1 MKNQKICIK
10 KTLDKKQG
18 GGGILLP
25 IMLCNLIRYCI
36 EISFII
42 LLIVISFF
50 DLRTFKIPNEL
61 VIALFSLAVIKL
73 ILNDS
78 DLGNFIKHFLYT
90 IIFTFLL
97 IIIRKITYN
106 GIGFGDI
113 KLLSTTTLYYGF
125 IVSYFA
131 LFIATVLG
139 ILFLL
144 AKKIFG
150 DFDYKRIPFAPFIC
164 FGYGVVSLIKRV
176 VV

>member
-10 KTLDKKQG
+10 KRTFDKRQG
-18 GGGILLP
+18 VGVLLP
-25 IMLCNLIRYCI
+25 IMLFNLIRYCI

-73 ILNDS
+73 ILNGS

-113 KLLSTTTLYYGF
+113 KLLSTTTLYYGIINSF
-125 IVSYFA
+125 FA
-131 LFIATVLG
+131 LFIASILG
-139 ILFLL
+139 ILFILCT
-144 AKKIFG
+144 KKKNQNFSV
-150 DFDYKRIPFAPFIC
+150 KLSFAPFIC

>member
-1 MKNQKICIK
+1 
-10 KTLDKKQG
+10 
-18 GGGILLP
+18 
-25 IMLCNLIRYCI
+25 MLFNLIKCCI

-42 LLIVISFF
+42 LLVIVSIY
-50 DLRTFKIPNEL
+50 DLITKKIPNEF
-61 VIALFSLAVIKL
+61 VL
-73 ILNDS
+73 ILLFLAIINLLS
-78 DLGNFIKHFLYT
+78 NNFTLRKIIEHTLYT

-113 KLLSTTTLYYGF
+113 KLFFATTLYYGF

-164 FGYGVVSLIKRV
+164 FGYGVVLLIKRV

>member
-1 MKNQKICIK
+1 
-10 KTLDKKQG
+10 
-18 GGGILLP
+18 
-25 IMLCNLIRYCI
+25 MLFNLIKCCI

-42 LLIVISFF
+42 LLVIVSIY
-50 DLRTFKIPNEL
+50 DLITKKIPNEF
-61 VIALFSLAVIKL
+61 VL
-73 ILNDS
+73 ILLFLAIINLLS
-78 DLGNFIKHFLYT
+78 NNFTLRKIIEHTLYT

>member
-1 MKNQKICIK
+1 
-10 KTLDKKQG
+10 
-18 GGGILLP
+18 
-25 IMLCNLIRYCI
+25 MLCNLIRYCI

-61 VIALFSLAVIKL
+61 VIALFALAVIKL

-113 KLLSTTTLYYGF
+113 KLLSTTTLYYGIINSF
-125 IVSYFA
+125 FA
-131 LFIATVLG
+131 LFIASILG
-139 ILFLL
+139 ILFILCT
-144 AKKIFG
+144 KKKNQNFSV
-150 DFDYKRIPFAPFIC
+150 KLSFAPFIC

>member
-1 MKNQKICIK
+1 
-10 KTLDKKQG
+10 
-18 GGGILLP
+18 
-25 IMLCNLIRYCI
+25 MLFNLIKCCI

-42 LLIVISFF
+42 LLVIVSIY
-50 DLRTFKIPNEL
+50 DLITKKIPNEF
-61 VIALFSLAVIKL
+61 VL
-73 ILNDS
+73 ILLFLAIINLLS
-78 DLGNFIKHFLYT
+78 NNFTLRKIIEHTLYT

-113 KLLSTTTLYYGF
+113 KLLSTTTLYYGIINSF
-125 IVSYFA
+125 FA

>member
-1 MKNQKICIK
+1 
-10 KTLDKKQG
+10 
-18 GGGILLP
+18 
-25 IMLCNLIRYCI
+25 MLFNLIKCCI

-42 LLIVISFF
+42 LLVIVSIY
-50 DLRTFKIPNEL
+50 DLITKKIPNEF
-61 VIALFSLAVIKL
+61 VL
-73 ILNDS
+73 ILLFLAIINLLS
-78 DLGNFIKHFLYT
+78 NNFTLRKIIEHILYT